1 MVFTE
6 SARVIGP
13 MELREMMDEE
23 SGNPAVEREVFIET
37 RAKEG
42 NPSKVFPVFLEA
54 YAYEYE
60 DEAEKMK
67 LNPKMVFKGCLM
79 YVEGG
84 EFHAV
89 RIMLHSWEFNLT
101 KRVWDKPPTKGL
113 RDDEIWLEDAEVQ

>member
-6 SARVIGP
+6 SARMIGP

-23 SGNPAVEREVFIET
+23 SENPAVERLVFIET

-42 NPSKVFPVFLEA
+42 KPAKVFPVFLEA
-54 YAYEYE
+54 YAYE
-60 DEAEKMK
+60 DEAEKLK
-67 LNPKMVFKGCLM
+67 PNPKMAFKGCVM
-79 YVEGG
+79 FVTNG
-84 EFHAV
+84 EFQPARV
-89 RIMLHSWEFNLT
+89 MLHSWEFNLT